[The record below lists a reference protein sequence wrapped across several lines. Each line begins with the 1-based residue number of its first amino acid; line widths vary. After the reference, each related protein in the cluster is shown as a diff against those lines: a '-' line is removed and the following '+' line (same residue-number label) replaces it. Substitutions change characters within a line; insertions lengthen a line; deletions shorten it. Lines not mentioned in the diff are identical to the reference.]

1 MMTIKSKSLALVVF
15 LTVWALSIL
24 ALYHNYD
31 LLVYPIVIV
40 GLIYEIFTTKQPL
53 KVLVLITTLGFLGWL
68 FQSFEAY
75 LGTLVIKDSAPFAP
89 IWLGFLWALFMSS
102 TLRTMPFVFNNI
114 FICFLIGCYSLPG
127 TYLFIS
133 KIGLAKI
140 KTPLW
145 QSLAL
150 DSIISGVIFLITY
163 FLLKIYFYKKGNL
176 YV

>member
-1 MMTIKSKSLALVVF
+1 MTIKSKSVALVVF
-15 LTVWALSIL
+15 LTVWTLSIL

-31 LLVYPIVIV
+31 FLVYPIVIA
-40 GLIYEIFTTKQPL
+40 GLIYEILTTKQPF
-53 KVLVLITTLGFLGWL
+53 KVLILISLLGFLGWL

-75 LGTLVIKDSAPFAP
+75 MGTIVVKGSAPFAP

-114 FICFLIGCYSLPG
+114 IICFLIGCYSLPG

-133 KIGLAKI
+133 KLGLAQI
-140 KTPLW
+140 KSPVW
-145 QSLAL
+145 QSLVL
-150 DSIISGVIFLITY
+150 DSLISGVIFLITY
-163 FLLKIYFYKKGNL
+163 FLLKIYFYKKGSL